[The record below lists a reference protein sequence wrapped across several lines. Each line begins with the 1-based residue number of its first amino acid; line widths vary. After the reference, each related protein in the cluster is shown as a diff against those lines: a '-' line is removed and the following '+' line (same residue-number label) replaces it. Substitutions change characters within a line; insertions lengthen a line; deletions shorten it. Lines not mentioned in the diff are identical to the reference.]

1 MEEVKFITLI
11 HPHQNAL
18 HQCLAKVKLNEV

>member
-11 HPHQNAL
+11 HHHQNAL
-18 HQCLAKVKLNEV
+18 HQLTKVKLNEV